1 MKSGSLLRETVV
13 TCAVLAIAAVAVGAV
28 TGYLPQGLGL
38 AAGLA
43 LGSLNGFL
51 IQGLMARG
59 TPFTA
64 SGLLRIMFFSS
75 IVLIAA
81 LTLHV
86 AIAWTLPLGIG
97 LAQLVLV
104 GVGVRQGLRA

>member
-1 MKSGSLLRETVV
+1 MKSTSLLRDMVV
-13 TCAVLAIAAVAVGAV
+13 TCAVMAIAAVAVGAL

-59 TPFTA
+59 TPFAA

-75 IVLIAA
+75 LVLVAA
-81 LTLHV
+81 FALH

-97 LAQLVLV
+97 LAQLVMV